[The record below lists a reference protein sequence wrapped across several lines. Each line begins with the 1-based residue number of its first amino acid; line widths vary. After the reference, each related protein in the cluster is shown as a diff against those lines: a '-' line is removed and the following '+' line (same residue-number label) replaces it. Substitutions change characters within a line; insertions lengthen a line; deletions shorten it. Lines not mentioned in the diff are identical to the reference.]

1 MADAKV
7 FNVKGT
13 NYNIIDQTARSNAE
27 KALTNAEYDRQEFN
41 GIYAGRNLN
50 SLFSGQSDLY
60 AYLGGL
66 CDSGFG
72 DLRIGDYF
80 TVPVESSNLTV
91 RIAGMDTYLNAM
103 DTQLTQHHLVCLF
116 DPIAI
121 TDPDWQTTDGQY
133 LYWGDTASNQ
143 GTEEEKHPYLNSNL
157 HKWET
162 EWLFP
167 KLPQALRNRI
177 IDRRCLL
184 EERYSSSE
192 SLTES
197 SDWSWVNLGKIWSL
211 NEMEVYGAP
220 VWGTKG
226 YSVGES
232 CQLPIFRQTKD
243 RVKLRVP
250 WWLRSVMGGSASNVC
265 YCNNNGNANNNS
277 PRNTW
282 VRPRPGFPFTAR
294 PSKREPKAE
303 RKEEGRRDHR
313 PQRRKYAPRAGSRT
327 LLAWPGAPALSP
339 VPWPPRKAAV
349 RAPMLAVRGA
359 LHELRRQARCPQG

>member
-1 MADAKV
+1 MADAKTL
-7 FNVKGT
+7 NVNGT
-13 NYNIIDQTARSNAE
+13 NYSVIDQTARDSATL
-27 KALTNAEYDRQEFN
+27 ASTNAEYDRQEFN

-72 DLRIGDYF
+72 NLRIGDYF
-80 TVPVESSNLTV
+80 TVPVESNNLTA

-133 LYWGDTASNQ
+133 LYWGDTESNQ
-143 GTEEEKHPYLNSNL
+143 GTAEEKHPYLNSNL

-184 EERYSSSE
+184 EERYSASGNVEE
-192 SLTES
+192 STG
-197 SDWSWVNLGKIWSL
+197 WSWANLGKVWSL
-211 NEMEVYGAP
+211 NEMEVYGCP

-243 RVKLRVP
+243 RVKVRVT
-250 WWLRSVMGGSASNVC
+250 WWLRSVMGGSASYVC
-265 YCNNNGNANNNS
+265 YCYSSGNANNSS

-282 VRPRPGFPFTAR
+282 VRPRPGF
-294 PSKREPKAE
+294 
-303 RKEEGRRDHR
+303 
-313 PQRRKYAPRAGSRT
+313 
-327 LLAWPGAPALSP
+327 LLS
-339 VPWPPRKAAV
+339 
-349 RAPMLAVRGA
+349 
-359 LHELRRQARCPQG
+359 

>member
-1 MADAKV
+1 MADAKT

-13 NYNIIDQTARSNAE
+13 NYTIIDQTARDRAKS
-27 KALTNAEYDRQEFN
+27 ALTNAEYDRQEFN
-41 GIYAGRNLN
+41 GIYSGRNLN

-66 CDSGFG
+66 CVSGFG

-80 TVPVESSNLTV
+80 TVPVESNNLTA

-133 LYWGDTASNQ
+133 LYWGDTESNQ
-143 GTEEEKHPYLNSNL
+143 GTAEEKHPYLNSNL

-184 EERYSSSE
+184 EERYSASGNVEE
-192 SLTES
+192 STG
-197 SDWSWVNLGKIWSL
+197 WSWANLGKIWSL
-211 NEMEVYGAP
+211 NEMEVYGCP

-226 YSVGES
+226 YSVGEA

-243 RVKLRVP
+243 RVKVRVG
-250 WWLRSVMGGSASNVC
+250 WWLRSVMGGSASYVC
-265 YCNNNGNANNNS
+265 YCNSYGNADNAS
-277 PRNTW
+277 PRHTW
-282 VRPRPGFPFTAR
+282 VRPRPGF
-294 PSKREPKAE
+294 
-303 RKEEGRRDHR
+303 
-313 PQRRKYAPRAGSRT
+313 
-327 LLAWPGAPALSP
+327 LLS
-339 VPWPPRKAAV
+339 
-349 RAPMLAVRGA
+349 
-359 LHELRRQARCPQG
+359 

>member
-1 MADAKV
+1 MADAKTL
-7 FNVKGT
+7 NVGGT
-13 NYNIIDQTARSNAE
+13 NYAVIDQTARDSAQ
-27 KALTNAEYDRQEFN
+27 KALINAGYDRQQFN

-50 SLFSGQSDLY
+50 SLFSEQEDLY
-60 AYLGGL
+60 AYLGSL

-72 DLRIGDYF
+72 DLRVGDYF

-121 TDPDWQTTDGQY
+121 TDPDWQTEEGQY
-133 LYWGDTASNQ
+133 LYWGDEASNQ
-143 GTEEEKHPYLNSNL
+143 GTAEEKHPYLCSNL

-167 KLPQALRNRI
+167 KLPQALRDRI
-177 IDRRCLL
+177 IERRCLL
-184 EERYSSSE
+184 EERYSASGNLTDSSG
-192 SLTES
+192 
-197 SDWSWVNLGKIWSL
+197 WSWTSLGKIWSL

-243 RVKLRVP
+243 MVKVRVD
-250 WWLRSVMGGSASNVC
+250 WWLRAVVGGSASGVC
-265 YCNNNGNANNNS
+265 CCYSGGDAGGTS
-277 PRNTW
+277 PRYAW
-282 VRPRPGFPFTAR
+282 IRPRPGF
-294 PSKREPKAE
+294 
-303 RKEEGRRDHR
+303 
-313 PQRRKYAPRAGSRT
+313 
-327 LLAWPGAPALSP
+327 LLS
-339 VPWPPRKAAV
+339 
-349 RAPMLAVRGA
+349 
-359 LHELRRQARCPQG
+359 

>member
-1 MADAKV
+1 MADAKT

-13 NYNIIDQTARSNAE
+13 NYTIIDQTARDRAQS
-27 KALTNAEYDRQEFN
+27 ALTNAEYDRQEFN
-41 GIYAGRNLN
+41 GIYSGRNLN

-66 CDSGFG
+66 CVSGFG

-80 TVPVESSNLTV
+80 TVPVESNNLTA

-133 LYWGDTASNQ
+133 LYWGDTESNQ
-143 GTEEEKHPYLNSNL
+143 GTAEEKHPYLNSNL

-184 EERYSSSE
+184 EERYSASGNVEE
-192 SLTES
+192 STG
-197 SDWSWVNLGKIWSL
+197 WSWANLGKIWSL
-211 NEMEVYGAP
+211 NEIEVYGCP

-226 YSVGES
+226 YSVGEA

-243 RVKLRVP
+243 RVKVRVV
-250 WWLRSVMGGSASNVC
+250 WWLRSVVGGSASNVC
-265 YCNNNGNANNNS
+265 YCTVALCFCFYMPAKRADFWRRNEPSIRAKQERGRFRLLEPRRGHPYRGSFPRDARERS
-277 PRNTW
+277 PQAQADHTGRSDRGD
-282 VRPRPGFPFTAR
+282 RPLARLQRQQGQPLLPEQLVQRP
-294 PSKREPKAE
+294 
-303 RKEEGRRDHR
+303 
-313 PQRRKYAPRAGSRT
+313 
-327 LLAWPGAPALSP
+327 
-339 VPWPPRKAAV
+339 
-349 RAPMLAVRGA
+349 
-359 LHELRRQARCPQG
+359 

>member
-1 MADAKV
+1 MADAKT
-7 FNVKGT
+7 FNIGGT
-13 NYNIIDQTARSNAE
+13 PYNIVDQTARDSSQS
-27 KALTNAEYDRQEFN
+27 ALTNAEYDRQEFN
-41 GIYAGRNLN
+41 GIYAGRNLS

-72 DLRIGDYF
+72 NLRIGDYF
-80 TVPVESSNLTV
+80 TVPVESSSLTV

-121 TDPDWQTTDGQY
+121 TDPDWQTTEGQY
-133 LYWGDTASNQ
+133 LYWADTESNQ
-143 GTEEEKHPYLNSNL
+143 GTAEEKHPYLVSNL

-167 KLPQALRNRI
+167 KLPQALRDRI
-177 IDRRCLL
+177 LERRCLL
-184 EERYSSSE
+184 EERYSASGNLTDSS
-192 SLTES
+192 SY
-197 SDWSWVNLGKIWSL
+197 SWTSLGKIWSL

-243 RVKLRVP
+243 RVKVRVP
-250 WWLRSVMGGSASNVC
+250 WWLRTVMGGSASYVC
-265 YCNNNGNANNNS
+265 CCNSGGGAHYYA
-277 PRNTW
+277 PRYAW
-282 VRPRPGFPFTAR
+282 IHPRPGF
-294 PSKREPKAE
+294 
-303 RKEEGRRDHR
+303 
-313 PQRRKYAPRAGSRT
+313 
-327 LLAWPGAPALSP
+327 LLS
-339 VPWPPRKAAV
+339 
-349 RAPMLAVRGA
+349 
-359 LHELRRQARCPQG
+359 